1 MAKSSQSE
9 TKEREPRKEKSA
21 VQQTSAASSALLLQI
36 FVVLLKLD

>member
-21 VQQTSAASSALLLQI
+21 VQQFSSQFSIAASN
-36 FVVLLKLD
+36 FRCPFET